1 MLKIQ
6 PYGFQLCLLV
16 RNDFNLWAMKK
27 LEILQMLE
35 DIPITLKRKGCLKQ
49 TLMQGV
55 GQMRKGSNFFEYL
68 GQAVKRPSSSAEGC
82 GSASCAHQHSLIG
95 TNNQKKLV
103 ECILYKV
110 LTSIEVKL
118 TDTLINFYTFK
129 DEENKIEEA
138 KIKRF

>member
-49 TLMQGV
+49 TLMQAV
-55 GQMRKGSNFFEYL
+55 GQMRKGSKVEYL
-68 GQAVKRPSSSAEGC
+68 GQAVKMPSSSAEGC
-82 GSASCAHQHSLIG
+82 GSASSAHQHSLTG
-95 TNNQKKLV
+95 TNYQKKLV
-103 ECILYKV
+103 ERILDKV
-110 LTSIEVKL
+110 LT
-118 TDTLINFYTFK
+118 
-129 DEENKIEEA
+129 
-138 KIKRF
+138 